1 MDELRNLI
9 RRNRLS
15 RNTDE
20 RLRQAAGCLTESRG
34 LAAREDDRFHYCVT
48 RVSGSAVSG
57 SVANGEAGLPI
68 PS

>member
-48 RVSGSAVSG
+48 CVSGSAVSG
-57 SVANGEAGLPI
+57 SIANGEAGLPI